1 MMVGDII
8 MFYVWL
14 GIVILLTI
22 IELLTINL
30 TTIWFVI
37 SGIVA
42 LLLSFVTNNFL
53 IQFGVF
59 VVLGVI
65 LLITTRPFFEK
76 FLQVRHEKT
85 NVDRMIGM
93 RGEVTEE
100 IKKNKMGEV
109 KVDGKKWTAY
119 ATHKI
124 KVGTTVEILKID
136 GVKLEVKECEE

>member
-1 MMVGDII
+1 

-85 NVDRMIGM
+85 NVDRIIGM

-119 ATHKI
+119 ATRKI

>member
-1 MMVGDII
+1 MNIGDI

-14 GIVILLTI
+14 GIIILLTI

-37 SGIVA
+37 SGILA
-42 LLLSFVTNNFL
+42 LLLSFVTDNFL

-76 FLQVRHEKT
+76 FLQVDSEKT
-85 NVDRMIGM
+85 NVDRIIGM

-100 IKKNKMGEV
+100 IKRNKNGEV

-119 ATHKI
+119 ASKKI
-124 KVGTTVEILKID
+124 KVGATVEILKID

>member
-1 MMVGDII
+1 

-37 SGIVA
+37 SGILA
-42 LLLSFVTNNFL
+42 LFISFITDNFL
-53 IQFGVF
+53 LQFGVF
-59 VVLGVI
+59 VIVGVI
-65 LLITTRPFFEK
+65 LLITTRSFFLK
-76 FLQVRHEKT
+76 FFQVNSEST
-85 NVDRMIGM
+85 NIDRIIGM
-93 RGEVTEE
+93 YGEVTEE
-100 IKKNKMGEV
+100 IKRNKMGEV

-119 ATHKI
+119 ASKKI
-124 KVGTTVEILKID
+124 KVGAIVEIIKID

>member
-1 MMVGDII
+1 MNIGDI

-22 IELLTINL
+22 VELLTINL

-37 SGIVA
+37 SGLVA
-42 LLLSFVTNNFL
+42 LLLSFVTDNFL
-53 IQFGVF
+53 LEFGVF

-76 FLQVRHEKT
+76 FLRVRSEDT
-85 NVDRMIGM
+85 NVDRIIGM

-119 ATHKI
+119 ASRKI
-124 KVGTTVEILKID
+124 KVGASVEILKID